1 MARVFA
7 YGGAAGQR
15 LWAPVPEGYDE
26 RNADDE
32 HTPAHEFVVKLA
44 KIKDRLTTDTGR
56 RIGQERHDLMVAF
69 FARLE
74 AEVKGEA

>member
-1 MARVFA
+1 VFA

-15 LWAPVPEGYDE
+15 LWAPVPTGYDE
-26 RNADDE
+26 RNAGDE
-32 HTPAHEFVVKLA
+32 HTPVHEFVVKLA
-44 KIKDRLTTDTGR
+44 KIKGRFATDTGR
-56 RIGQERHDLMVAF
+56 RIGQGRHDWMVAF